1 MIRIVKT
8 IIIDTILLRM
18 KIGNKYSSF
27 QLINYMI
34 LLWIHSSLLRYIVF
48 LQKYGFYSVSVLLR
62 LRELLTLQTNLSQFK
77 QSYFKLNLCIR
88 GKVVEGVPYWLHGT
102 DV

>member
-27 QLINYMI
+27 QLINCMI
-34 LLWIHSSLLRYIVF
+34 LLWIHSSKIH
-48 LQKYGFYSVSVLLR
+48 SVPTEIWILF
-62 LRELLTLQTNLSQFK
+62 SQCFT
-77 QSYFKLNLCIR
+77 
-88 GKVVEGVPYWLHGT
+88 ET
-102 DV
+102 